1 MSIRTFRAR
10 NGSTWSVR
18 RIESSATVTVPGAPR
33 EWLAF
38 QDEGGSERRRLFNIP
53 ADWQDMSDERLDLL
67 RRHAEPSRYQL
78 RPTPP
83 GGSRRDSQSDGG

>member
-38 QDEGGSERRRLFNIP
+38 QDEGGSERRRLFNVP
-53 ADWQDMSDERLDLL
+53 PGWEDLSDERLDLL
-67 RRHAEPSRYQL
+67 RRYAEPSRFQV
-78 RPTPP
+78 RATPS
-83 GGSRRDSQSDGG
+83 GLSRGDSQSDGG